1 MDRWSVD
8 LIRNRAQRLGTV
20 FAKTEKEA
28 IAIAIE
34 RFEVEPVRQNRITVS
49 KISDK
54 DDDRR
59 HVGWTIDWNAFRP
72 LGRDCRRRG
81 LVRIRLIHPGGSS
94 HILIHPKRAMAA
106 GREKL
111 SGL

>member
-1 MDRWSVD
+1 MARWSVD

-54 DDDRR
+54 HDD
-59 HVGWTIDWNAFRP
+59 
-72 LGRDCRRRG
+72 
-81 LVRIRLIHPGGSS
+81 
-94 HILIHPKRAMAA
+94 
-106 GREKL
+106 
-111 SGL
+111 